1 MSASKQPERRNHAAC
16 DTVAMLIAGI
26 MLATYWAARYFVP
39 AVASLW
45 MAKQARKH
53 WDSVSAV
60 VVMAASYAA
69 SMAVSYRLLAGST
82 TTIKLYYPLF
92 NGKVTI
98 PRLLAKWIRHNS
110 NLARFLTKTV
120 SALSLSHFVLTT
132 RSKTNFSNFC

>member
-1 MSASKQPERRNHAAC
+1 
-16 DTVAMLIAGI
+16 

-39 AVASLW
+39 AVVSLW

-69 SMAVSYRLLAGST
+69 SMAVSQRLLAGST
-82 TTIKLYYPLF
+82 TKIKLSYPLF

-98 PRLLAKWIRHNS
+98 PRLVAKWIRQNN
-110 NLARFLTKTV
+110 NLAKFLTKMV
-120 SALSLSHFVLTT
+120 STLCFADVVFAT
-132 RSKTNFSNFC
+132 RSKINLLVLNCSAFAPRPCIPKPA